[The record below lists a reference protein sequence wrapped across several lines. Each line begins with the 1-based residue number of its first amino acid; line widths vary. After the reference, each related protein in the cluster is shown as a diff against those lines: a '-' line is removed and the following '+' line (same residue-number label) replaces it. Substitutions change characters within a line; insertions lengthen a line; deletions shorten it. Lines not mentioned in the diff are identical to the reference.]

1 MMEMSRAE
9 NETSKEEK
17 GNVKTEVPTKVQ
29 RAKRK
34 CNKYY
39 TFSKKIP
46 VPNTTD
52 SILKLFQ
59 LWTRPYQDLFYL
71 QFVLR

>member
-9 NETSKEEK
+9 SQTSKEEK

-34 CNKYY
+34 CKKYY
-39 TFSKKIP
+39 TFSKFLS
-46 VPNTTD
+46 VLNTAD

-59 LWTRPYQDLFYL
+59 L
-71 QFVLR
+71 